1 MKNFENYKVSIII
14 PVYNREE
21 YLDRCIS
28 SMINQ
33 TFSNIEIILINDGS
47 TDGSA
52 EICDSYAQKDS
63 RITVIHKPNGGVSS
77 ARNAGLEIMTGDY
90 LCFCDSDDYFAPEMV
105 EKSLKQILAEDADMC
120 TFNSY
125 HNDNPSERKFFPVNI
140 EIEVFDC
147 GRFFAEYIHN
157 GQAPYN
163 VWSSIYKA
171 SLIKE
176 NDIRFCDYKRV
187 FSEDSLFNL
196 MFWSIC
202 KKYTHLDD
210 CLYYY
215 FRHEN
220 SLMTSSVPGD
230 YIKRH
235 VARVEDYE
243 NFVKRS
249 KSKAKLGSATACLMW
264 DFVRIACARSKKQ
277 TDIVIKDFQS
287 VADNKLFKRKCFD
300 MAFGN
305 AGSVYCKNH
314 KISGKNALHVRY
326 TALLLF
332 LGKFEQAAK
341 QYFL

>member
-1 MKNFENYKVSIII
+1 MSEANNYKVSIIVPI
-14 PVYNREE
+14 YNRED

-33 TFSNIEIILINDGS
+33 TFQNIEIILVNDGS
-47 TDGSA
+47 TDRSA

-63 RITVIHKPNGGVSS
+63 RIIVIHKPNGGVSS

-90 LCFCDSDDYFAPEMV
+90 LCFCDSDDFFAPEMV
-105 EKSLKQILAEDADMC
+105 EKTLKQILAEKADMC

-125 HNDNPSERKFFPVNI
+125 FNDRPSENKFSPKNI
-140 EIEVFDC
+140 EIESFDC
-147 GRFFAEYIHN
+147 AKFFAEYIHK

-176 NDIRFCDYKRV
+176 KKIRFCDFKRV

-196 MFWSIC
+196 MFWSVC
-202 KKYTHLDD
+202 KRYTHLDD
-210 CLYYY
+210 SLYYY
-215 FRHEN
+215 YRHEN
-220 SLMTSSVPGD
+220 SLMTSSIPGD

-235 VARVEDYE
+235 VAFVEDYE
-243 NFVKRS
+243 AFVKKS
-249 KSKAKLGSATACLMW
+249 KCKAKLGSATACLMW
-264 DFVRIACARSKKQ
+264 DFIRIACARSKKQ
-277 TDIVIKDFQS
+277 LNTVVKDFQS
-287 VADNKLFKRKCFD
+287 VADNKLFKRKCLD
-300 MAFGN
+300 MALGR

-314 KISGKNALHVRY
+314 KITGKNALHIRY
-326 TALLLF
+326 IAFLMLF
-332 LGKFEQAAK
+332 NKFEQAAT

>member
-1 MKNFENYKVSIII
+1 MNEMNNCKVSIII

-33 TFSNIEIILINDGS
+33 TFSNIEIILVNDGS
-47 TDGSA
+47 VDRSA
-52 EICDSYAQKDS
+52 EICDSYAEKDS

-77 ARNAGLEIMTGDY
+77 ARNAGLEIMSGDY
-90 LCFCDSDDYFAPEMV
+90 LCFCDSDDCFHPEMV
-105 EKSLKQILAEDADMC
+105 EKTLKQILAEDADMC
-120 TFNSY
+120 TCNNY
-125 HNDNPSERKFFPVNI
+125 HNFEKHDRIYNPVSLELKK
-140 EIEVFDC
+140 FDC
-147 GRFFAEYIHN
+147 GSFFADYMEKL
-157 GQAPYN
+157 QAPY
-163 VWSSIYKA
+163 SA
-171 SLIKE
+171 SMSLYNAE
-176 NDIRFCDYKRV
+176 LVRRYCIRFSDFSRV
-187 FSEDSLFNL
+187 FSEDALFNL
-196 MFWSIC
+196 MLWSVS
-202 KKYTHLDD
+202 KKYTHTNEFL
-210 CLYYY
+210 CYH

-235 VARVEDYE
+235 VALVEDYE
-243 NFVKRS
+243 AFVKKS
-249 KSKAKLGSATACLMW
+249 KSEAKLGSATACLMW
-264 DFVRIACARSKKQ
+264 DFIRIACARSKKQ
-277 TDIVIKDFQS
+277 TDTVVKDFQS

-300 MAFGN
+300 MALGR
-305 AGSVYCKNH
+305 AGSIYCKNH

>member
-1 MKNFENYKVSIII
+1 MNDFENYKVSIIV

-33 TFSNIEIILINDGS
+33 TFSNIEIILVNDGS

-52 EICDSYAQKDS
+52 EICDSYAKKDS

-90 LCFCDSDDYFAPEMV
+90 LCFCDSDDFFAPEMV
-105 EKSLKQILAEDADMC
+105 EKTLKQILAEDADVC
-120 TFNSY
+120 TCNNY
-125 HNDNPSERKFFPVNI
+125 HNLEKHDRIYDPISLEFNG
-140 EIEVFDC
+140 FDC
-147 GRFFAEYIHN
+147 GSFFADYMEK
-157 GQAPYN
+157 GQAPY
-163 VWSSIYKA
+163 SA
-171 SLIKE
+171 SMSLYNADLIRKYS
-176 NDIRFCDYKRV
+176 IRFCDFSRV
-187 FSEDSLFNL
+187 FSEDALFNL
-196 MFWSIC
+196 MLWSVSER
-202 KKYTHLDD
+202 YTHTNEFL
-210 CLYYY
+210 CYH

-235 VARVEDYE
+235 VALVEDYE
-243 NFVKRS
+243 AFVKRS

-264 DFVRIACARSKKQ
+264 DFIRIACARSKKQ
-277 TDIVIKDFQS
+277 LDTVVKDFQS
-287 VADNKLFKRKCFD
+287 VADNRLFKRKCFD
-300 MAFGN
+300 MALGR
-305 AGSVYCKNH
+305 AGSIYCKNH

-332 LGKFEQAAK
+332 LGKFEQATK

>member
-1 MKNFENYKVSIII
+1 MKDFENYKVSIII
-14 PVYNREE
+14 PVYNRED

-120 TFNSY
+120 TCNNY
-125 HNDNPSERKFFPVNI
+125 HNLDKHGRIYDPISLDLNY
-140 EIEVFDC
+140 FDC
-147 GRFFAEYIHN
+147 GSFFSDYMEK
-157 GQAPYN
+157 GQAPY
-163 VWSSIYKA
+163 SA
-171 SLIKE
+171 SMSLYNAGLIRKY
-176 NDIRFCDYKRV
+176 DIRFSDFSRV
-187 FSEDSLFNL
+187 FSEDALFNI
-196 MFWSIC
+196 MFWSVS
-202 KKYTHLDD
+202 KRYTHTNEFL
-210 CLYYY
+210 CYH

-235 VARVEDYE
+235 VALVEDYE

-277 TDIVIKDFQS
+277 TDIVIQDFQS

-314 KISGKNALHVRY
+314 KISGKNALHIRY